1 MAKDSNEVNKINRP
15 RQYSMRNNRL
25 RAAQADQQLSYVALD
40 VETKPTQR
48 EFLVL
53 LGVRTAQVR
62 REQSFC

>member
-1 MAKDSNEVNKINRP
+1 
-15 RQYSMRNNRL
+15 MRNNRL

-53 LGVRTAQVR
+53 LGVRTAQVPK
-62 REQSFC
+62 EQSFC